1 MPIRVA
7 FEMRR
12 AVVAVESALA
22 DGHGGVPWAR
32 RDLLCATA
40 LAAGIAETAD
50 ALPPFVAVPLA
61 LDVVFGMAKM
71 VPMSQAAY
79 AQMGDG

>member
-1 MPIRVA
+1 M
-7 FEMRR
+7 
-12 AVVAVESALA
+12 
-22 DGHGGVPWAR
+22 PWAR

-40 LAAGIAETAD
+40 LAVGIEETAGVLD
-50 ALPPFVAVPLA
+50 PSVGLPLA